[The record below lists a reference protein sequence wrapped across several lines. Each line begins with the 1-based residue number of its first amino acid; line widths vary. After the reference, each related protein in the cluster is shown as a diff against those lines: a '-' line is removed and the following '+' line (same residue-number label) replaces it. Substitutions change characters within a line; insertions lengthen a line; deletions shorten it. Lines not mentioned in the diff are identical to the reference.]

1 MCMMNKRKSQ
11 MDHTIEHIRHRNPS
25 VDASRKLCRET
36 L

>member
-25 VDASRKLCRET
+25 VGRKPEAV
-36 L
+36 